1 MLRFTQFAVDNL
13 GDAAYCIEHDGS
25 IIYVNAAAT
34 QMLGYSREEFLRM
47 RIKELNPDVH
57 AVEWSVTWE
66 ALRRERRR
74 TIEVRHRT
82 KDGRIIPVEVSANLL
97 VFEGKEYSC
106 AFARDIT
113 ERKQLEQR
121 LRQSEKMRA
130 IGELAGG
137 VAHDFN
143 NQLTGVSG
151 YADLLLLKHGNDPD
165 VAHFIEQIQLGVRRA
180 SSLTQQLLTFSREEN
195 ELSEVVAL
203 DAVIAET
210 IGMLERSIDKKIGIV
225 RQLSAT
231 SHAVFGDSS
240 RLQSAM
246 LNLAL
251 NARDAM
257 PQGGQL
263 RIATSNVTLDAE
275 FCRRQALPI
284 EPGEFVLVEV
294 ADDGEGMPR
303 EVLDRAFEPFF
314 TTKPK
319 GKGTGLGLA
328 TVYGAVRSH
337 RGTIN
342 VYSEV
347 GKGTVV
353 RAYLPL
359 YAGKPKPAVDALEL
373 PPLPPGL
380 GVMVVEDEEPLRRV
394 AELTLSRLG
403 CKVVSFENGARAV
416 EHYATA
422 WEGID
427 LVLLD
432 MCMPAMDGTQTFHAL
447 REINPRANVLLASG
461 YSVAGDAQALL
472 QSGARGFMQKPYRM
486 ATLVERIVELCAEM
500 RGPASVVAG
509 PVVAA

>member
-13 GDAAYCIEHDGS
+13 ADAAYCIEQDGG
-25 IIYVNAAAT
+25 IIYVNDAAT
-34 QMLGYSREEFLRM
+34 QMLGYSREEFLSM
-47 RIKELNPDVH
+47 RISELNPDVRPP
-57 AVEWSVTWE
+57 EWSVVWE
-66 ALRRERRR
+66 ALRRDRRR

-82 KDGRIIPVEVSANLL
+82 KDGRVIPVEVSANLL
-97 VFEGKEYSC
+97 EFEGKEYSC
-106 AFARDIT
+106 SFARNIS

-121 LRQSEKMRA
+121 LRHNEKMRA

-143 NQLTGVSG
+143 NQLTGVCG
-151 YADLLLLKHGNDPD
+151 YADLLLQKCGSDPE
-165 VAHFIEQIQLGVRRA
+165 VASLIEQMQLAVRRA
-180 SSLTQQLLTFSREEN
+180 SSLTQQLLTFAREEN
-195 ELSEVVAL
+195 ELSEAVDLHAVVS
-203 DAVIAET
+203 ET
-210 IGMLERSIDKKIGIV
+210 ISMLERSIDKKIGIV
-225 RQLSAT
+225 RKLSAA
-231 SHAVFGDSS
+231 SHAVLGDSS
-240 RLQSAM
+240 RLQSAI

-257 PQGGQL
+257 PDGGQL
-263 RIATSNVTLDAE
+263 RITTSNIMLDAE
-275 FCRRQALPI
+275 FCRRQTLPI
-284 EPGEFVLVEV
+284 EPGEFVLLEV

-328 TVYGAVRSH
+328 AVYGAVRSH

-359 YAGKPKPAVDALEL
+359 HGSKPKPAVNRLEL

-380 GVMVVEDEEPLRRV
+380 RVMVVEDEEPLRRV
-394 AELTLSRLG
+394 AQLTLTRLG
-403 CKVVSFENGARAV
+403 CQVVSFENGARAI

-422 WEGID
+422 WENVD

-432 MCMPAMDGTQTFHAL
+432 MCMPTMDGTQTFHAL
-447 REINPRANVLLASG
+447 RKINPLANVLLASG
-461 YSVAGDAQALL
+461 YSISGDAQALL
-472 QSGARGFMQKPYRM
+472 QSGARGFVQKPYRM
-486 ATLVERIVELCAEM
+486 ATLVERIVEI
-500 RGPASVVAG
+500 
-509 PVVAA
+509 AANT

>member
-13 GDAAYCIEHDGS
+13 SDAAYLIEHDGS

-57 AVEWSVTWE
+57 AMEWSVTWE
-66 ALRRERRR
+66 ALKRDRRR
-74 TIEVRHRT
+74 TVEVRHRT

-97 VFEGKEYSC
+97 EFEGKEYSC
-106 AFARDIT
+106 AFARNIT
-113 ERKQLEQR
+113 ERKQLEER

-143 NQLTGVSG
+143 NQLMGVSG
-151 YADLLLLKHGNDPD
+151 YADLLLRKHDGDPD
-165 VAHFIEQIQLGVRRA
+165 VAHFIEQIQLAVRRA
-180 SSLTQQLLTFSREEN
+180 ASLTQQLLTFSREEN

-203 DAVIAET
+203 HAVIAET

-225 RQLSAT
+225 QELSAA
-231 SHAVFGDSS
+231 SHAVLGDSS
-240 RLQSAM
+240 RLQSAI

-257 PQGGQL
+257 PHGGEL

-284 EPGEFVLVEV
+284 EPGDFVLLEV

-303 EVLDRAFEPFF
+303 EVLERACEPFF

-328 TVYGAVRSH
+328 AVYGAVRSH
-337 RGTIN
+337 RGTLN
-342 VYSEV
+342 LYSEV

-359 YAGKPKPAVDALEL
+359 HAGKPRPEVDSLEL
-373 PPLPPGL
+373 PSLPPGL
-380 GVMVVEDEEPLRRV
+380 RVMVVEDEEPLRRV
-394 AELTLSRLG
+394 TALTLSRLG
-403 CKVVSFENGARAV
+403 CDVVTFENGARAV

-422 WEGID
+422 WESID

-432 MCMPAMDGTQTFHAL
+432 MCMPAMDGTETFHAL
-447 REINPRANVLLASG
+447 RKINPHAEVLLASG

-472 QSGARGFMQKPYRM
+472 QSGARGFLQKPYRM
-486 ATLVERIVELCAEM
+486 ATLVERLSELVTSA
-500 RGPASVVAG
+500 RRADDVVAD

>member
-13 GDAAYCIEHDGS
+13 ADAAYLIEHDGR

-34 QMLGYSREEFLRM
+34 QMLGYARDEFLRM

-66 ALRRERRR
+66 ALRRDRRR
-74 TIEVRHRT
+74 TVEVRHRT

-97 VFEGKEYSC
+97 EFEGKEYSC

-113 ERKQLEQR
+113 ERKQFEQR

-143 NQLTGVSG
+143 NQLMGVSG
-151 YADLLLLKHGNDPD
+151 YADLLLLKHGADPD
-165 VAHFIEQIQLGVRRA
+165 DAHFIEQIQLAVRRA

-203 DAVIAET
+203 HAVIAET
-210 IGMLERSIDKKIGIV
+210 IGMLERSIDKKVGIV
-225 RQLSAT
+225 PQLSAA
-231 SHAVFGDSS
+231 SQAVFGDSS
-240 RLQSAM
+240 RLQSAI

-257 PQGGQL
+257 PNGGQL

-275 FCRRQALPI
+275 FCRRQTLPI
-284 EPGEFVLVEV
+284 EPGDFILLEV

-328 TVYGAVRSH
+328 AVYGVVRSH
-337 RGTIN
+337 RGAIN

-353 RAYLPL
+353 RVYLPL
-359 YAGKPKPAVDALEL
+359 HSGKAKPVADTLEL
-373 PPLPPGL
+373 PPLPRGL
-380 GVMVVEDEEPLRRV
+380 RVMVVEDEEPLRRV
-394 AELTLSRLG
+394 TGLTLSRLG
-403 CKVVSFENGARAV
+403 CEVVSFENGTRAV

-422 WEGID
+422 WENID

-447 REINPRANVLLASG
+447 RKINPRANVLLASG

-472 QSGARGFMQKPYRM
+472 QAGARGFVQKPYRM
-486 ATLVERIVELCAEM
+486 ATLVERIVELAAII
-500 RGPASVVAG
+500 RGPAGVVAG